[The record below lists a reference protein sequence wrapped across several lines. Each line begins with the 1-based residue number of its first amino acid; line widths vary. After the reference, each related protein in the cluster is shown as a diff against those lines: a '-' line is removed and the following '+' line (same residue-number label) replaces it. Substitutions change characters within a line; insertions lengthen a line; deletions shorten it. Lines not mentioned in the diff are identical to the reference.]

1 MWKILTYSLI
11 ILQGV
16 SISLLYAAYS
26 ISSFLKLV
34 FSFVLHTMK
43 WKEQCREL
51 FNQYKEYIVELN
63 ECLENFE
70 EWFWKYHCYVYLYSV
85 WKLVQ
90 IKIWYRVTNIR
101 SSLIIVYQVNY
112 TFLFILNIPPL
123 YTFFLHLRSGKQVFF
138 LTANAANLK
147 VRKRGY
153 TRYLRFQIT
162 FVKKSCF
169 FIQCAHKHSFYYMKL
184 QSYM

>member
-1 MWKILTYSLI
+1 M
-11 ILQGV
+11 

-34 FSFVLHTMK
+34 FSLVLHTMK

-51 FNQYKEYIVELN
+51 FNQYKEYMVELN

-70 EWFWKYHCYVYLYSV
+70 EWFWKYLCYVYYHYSV

-123 YTFFLHLRSGKQVFF
+123 YTFFLHLRSGK
-138 LTANAANLK
+138 
-147 VRKRGY
+147 GY
-153 TRYLRFQIT
+153 
-162 FVKKSCF
+162 
-169 FIQCAHKHSFYYMKL
+169 L
-184 QSYM
+184 QSLLEKSTVVCWVIKCEEKKNQKAALA